1 MNFKHDIV
9 NIGDIPKQLSAVV
22 QVAAE
27 QVSTQRVN
35 STLIRMYMPDYR
47 FTMYLVKMLSMF
59 PQICTL
65 TGALNLDAK

>member
-1 MNFKHDIV
+1 M

-35 STLIRMYMPDYR
+35 SNLIRMYMPDYR
-47 FTMYLVKMLSMF
+47 FNMYLVKILSIF

-65 TGALNLDAK
+65 TGALNLDAKKKND